1 MSEEFAR
8 LTELTELE
16 PPPWLD
22 ALVEQRMQLV
32 LDAARQS
39 SVGEAQSAHEIAA
52 VSVPTVER
60 WVYTVGLFAYGSQV
74 LSVGARLFWRA
85 VAG

>member
-39 SVGEAQSAHEIAA
+39 SVGEAQSAHESVA
-52 VSVPTVER
+52 VSVPPAER
-60 WVYTVGLFAYGSQV
+60 WVYIVGLFMYGIQV
-74 LSVGARLFWRA
+74 MSVGARLLWRA
-85 VAG
+85 VVG